1 MENNNL
7 NQKTPF
13 ISKSSYPIQPK
24 TKSSLIHFIL
34 ITIVGS
40 LIVFEYVFEDYLIE
54 KTLTL
59 TKKTKFLREDY
70 HFILTSCKLLG
81 SFTLIPPLIVYFFLN
96 YPLSKTYPLFSLIIY
111 AWYFS
116 NLLDIIYGP
125 RRSVDPKNYFENNEE
140 KPSGHCLLATCAY
153 LAIWDSIVEYYVK
166 KHQYSNKSKYIS
178 ILSLIPVIIC
188 ISLVTISQVILE
200 EHSFNMCIIGI
211 IYGLIIYY
219 IMYIFFTMSRLSGE
233 KFFKIFKNKSSSVI
247 IIFAYGL
254 CAIVL
259 FALYY
264 NFERELKFSLPLGV
278 STISKQTV
286 FNQKALLA
294 GTCIFV
300 VMGAHF
306 GLSNLGK
313 FVKDYYPDREEEV
326 NNFNKVSFGTKI
338 KFLILFILYSF
349 TAILYIGRN
358 SETPFGMALV
368 MTIIPCFMI
377 GYTTFGMGIVAL
389 IQLGLGNEEI
399 TKREKP
405 IPMFE
410 ISNKE
415 ASQIKA
421 GGDEIE
427 EEDEDEEDEYD
438 DENEDGDED
447 NFSEMSYN
455 ENDLFKS
462 YDIVNVDYSS
472 K

>member
-7 NQKTPF
+7 KQKAPF
-13 ISKSSYPIQPK
+13 IAKSSYPIQPK

-34 ITIVGS
+34 ITIVGA
-40 LIVFEYVFEDYLIE
+40 LIIFEYVCEDYLID
-54 KTLTL
+54 KTLAL
-59 TKKTKFLREDY
+59 ANRTKYLKEEY
-70 HFILTSCKLLG
+70 NFILTFCKLLG
-81 SFTLIPPLIVYFFLN
+81 SFTLIPPLLIYFFLN
-96 YPLSKTYPLFSLIIY
+96 YPLSKTYPLFSLVVY

-125 RRSVDPKNYFENNEE
+125 RRSSDAKKYFENNEE
-140 KPSGHCLLATCAY
+140 KPSGHCLLATCSY
-153 LAIWDSIVEYYVK
+153 LAIWDSLVESYVK
-166 KHQYSNKSKYIS
+166 KHQYSKTSKYIS
-178 ILSLIPVIIC
+178 ILSLIPVIMC
-188 ISLVTISQVILE
+188 ISLVMISQVILG
-200 EHSFNMCIIGI
+200 EHSFNMCVIGI

-254 CAIVL
+254 CAIML
-259 FALYY
+259 IALYY

-278 STISKQTV
+278 SKISKQTV
-286 FNQKALLA
+286 FNQNALLG

-326 NNFNKVSFGTKI
+326 NNFNKVSFGSKI
-338 KFLILFILYSF
+338 KFLILFFLYSF

-358 SETPFGMALV
+358 NETPFGMALV

-389 IQLGLGNEEI
+389 IQIGLGNEDI

-405 IPMFE
+405 IPMWD

-415 ASQIKA
+415 LSQIKA
-421 GGDEIE
+421 GGDEGE
-427 EEDEDEEDEYD
+427 EEDEEEEEEND

-447 NFSEMSYN
+447 AFSEMQYN

-462 YDIVNVDYSS
+462 YDIVNVDYNF